1 MDGVLF
7 LSSKIHHQAFQEA
20 LVAEPVEV
28 LNYRELAGL
37 RTDFA
42 IQKIF
47 DRTGTALSPEK
58 LEKLV
63 SRKRQCAS
71 EMLQKNPPVA
81 PNCREV
87 IAELCRRGILLALA
101 SSSSYQN
108 VQLFLDA
115 SGTREFFQ
123 VVLSGEDIKISKPD
137 PQIFQTARNSLGLA
151 PESCYVIEDSKS
163 GIQGAQADGMNVIG
177 VVGQHSHKDF
187 ESFGVLK
194 VISYLD
200 ELLQITEFQRSG
212 SNLTDA

>member
-7 LSSKIHHQAFQEA
+7 LSSKIHNQAFQEA
-20 LVAEPVEV
+20 LVSEPVEV

-37 RTDFA
+37 RTDFT
-42 IQKIF
+42 IKKIF
-47 DRTGTALSPEK
+47 NRTGTALSPEK

-115 SGTREFFQ
+115 SGT
-123 VVLSGEDIKISKPD
+123 
-137 PQIFQTARNSLGLA
+137 
-151 PESCYVIEDSKS
+151 
-163 GIQGAQADGMNVIG
+163 
-177 VVGQHSHKDF
+177 
-187 ESFGVLK
+187 
-194 VISYLD
+194 
-200 ELLQITEFQRSG
+200 
-212 SNLTDA
+212 